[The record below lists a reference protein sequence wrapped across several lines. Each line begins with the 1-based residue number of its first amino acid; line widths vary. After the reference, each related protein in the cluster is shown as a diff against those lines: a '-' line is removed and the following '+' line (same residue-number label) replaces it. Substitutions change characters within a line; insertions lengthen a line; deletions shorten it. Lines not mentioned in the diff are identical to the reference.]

1 MPDEAGLDLQDAA
14 SSPMPQNEGNSCLGK
29 PPAQRLLSMDSPG
42 SRGVKGV
49 PPPPPQYVSPR
60 DKKRMKKATDR
71 DVPMSPIKN
80 KAASSGRTAGSNE
93 LLKLELS
100 QIRQWRDS

>member
-1 MPDEAGLDLQDAA
+1 
-14 SSPMPQNEGNSCLGK
+14 
-29 PPAQRLLSMDSPG
+29 MDSPG

-49 PPPPPQYVSPR
+49 PLPSPQYVSPR
-60 DKKRMKKATDR
+60 DKNRMKKATDK

-80 KAASSGRTAGSNE
+80 NAASSGRTARSNE

-100 QIRQWRDS
+100 RIGQWCDS